1 MGRPFLVKLKGRAY
15 GCSSCNRPLVLADD
29 WVAEC
34 HQGRPFLFIN
44 VVNITVGGEERL
56 MAREG
61 IIVKDIFCRWCG
73 QCLGWKYVTAL
84 DEKEEYKEG
93 KFMLERCKIMVGV
106 ADDISL
112 EVHPSLSDRENEE
125 DDISSELRPSSSD
138 GENEEL
144 TDDISLEVHP
154 SSSDGENA

>member
-84 DEKEEYKEG
+84 DKKEEYKEG
-93 KFMLERCKIMVGV
+93 KFMLERYLPVQIFAGSHINREIFNLHSRPLSTDARSWWGSQM
-106 ADDISL
+106 IS
-112 EVHPSLSDRENEE
+112 VWKSTP
-125 DDISSELRPSSSD
+125 
-138 GENEEL
+138 
-144 TDDISLEVHP
+144 V
-154 SSSDGENA
+154 